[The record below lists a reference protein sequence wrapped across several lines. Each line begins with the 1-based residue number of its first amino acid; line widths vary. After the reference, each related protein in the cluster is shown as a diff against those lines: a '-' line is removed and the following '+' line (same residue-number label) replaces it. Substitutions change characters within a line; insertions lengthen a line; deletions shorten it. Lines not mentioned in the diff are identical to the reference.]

1 MKDKLFLD
9 TNIVIDLL
17 GEREPFYESAA
28 KIVTLAD
35 KGKVQIIVSA
45 LTYTTVCYLLSR
57 YESNKVVKEKM
68 RKFKVIAETSDLT
81 DKIIDKGLESKFSD
95 FEDSLQYYCA
105 VESECNLIITRN
117 GKDFKESE
125 IPVLSPDEY
134 LNSRKLR

>member
-17 GEREPFYESAA
+17 GEREPFYEPAA

-57 YESNKVVKEKM
+57 YERNKVVKEKM

-105 VESECNLIITRN
+105 VESECNLIILTN
-117 GKDFKESE
+117 VKNYSWDSVSYQVQFHW
-125 IPVLSPDEY
+125 VLCQI
-134 LNSRKLR
+134 

>member
-17 GEREPFYESAA
+17 GEREPFYEPAA

-125 IPVLSPDEY
+125 IPVLSPNEY

>member
-17 GEREPFYESAA
+17 GEREPYYESAA
-28 KIVTLAD
+28 KITTLAD
-35 KGKVQIIVSA
+35 KGKAQIFISA
-45 LTYTTVCYLLSR
+45 LTYATTFYLLRR
-57 YESNKVVKEKM
+57 YESNEIVKEKM

-81 DKIIDKGLESKFSD
+81 DKIIDKGLVSKFSD

-105 VESECNLIITRN
+105 LKAECNLIITRN

-125 IPVLSPDEY
+125 IPVLTPNEY
-134 LNSRKLR
+134 LSSRNYM